1 MLYAF
6 VAAFVYWQRISGSN
20 AKVGVRPEKGQIATD
35 FSVRTPDGE
44 VVRLSDFHAKNILL
58 NFFATWCSPCKE
70 EASHLKAAYECNSDE
85 VVFLGVT
92 FQDTTESVRVFA
104 EEHEL
109 PFLLTLDDSG
119 KVGEAYKVRGLPTS
133 FYIRPDGIVYYVVKG
148 PMTKELIELI
158 LEGVT
163 AP

>member
-1 MLYAF
+1 MLALASMLFAF

-44 VVRLSDFHAKNILL
+44 VVRLSDFDGKKILL
-58 NFFATWCSPCKE
+58 NFFATWCGPCKA
-70 EASHLKAAYECNSDE
+70 EAPHLKAAYERNSDD

-92 FQDTTESVRVFA
+92 FQDTAGSVRAFA
-104 EEHEL
+104 DEYEL

-119 KVGEAYKVRGLPTS
+119 DVGQAY
-133 FYIRPDGIVYYVVKG
+133 
-148 PMTKELIELI
+148 
-158 LEGVT
+158 
-163 AP
+163 